1 MAARLSIVHVLST
14 AIGQNAA
21 SQEGDPVDMSLQ
33 AIAYEADGVKM
44 IGQLAVG
51 SGPGKR
57 PGILV
62 AHESPG
68 VTEHV
73 TRVAERLADLGYAA
87 FALDYQGGGV
97 PVTDRAEMMR
107 RFEAFMAD
115 PSHIRSRMRAAL
127 DVLTGQPA
135 VNNERLA
142 VIGYC
147 YGGTAALELA
157 RSGADLKAVVG
168 FHCGLATVRPQDGVN
183 IKGKV
188 LACIG
193 ADDPVVPAEQR
204 AAFEQEMTSAKV
216 DWRMNLYGGTG
227 HSFTNPEADSW
238 GMPGFAYN
246 AQSDRRAWN
255 AMLDLF
261 AETLQT

>member
-1 MAARLSIVHVLST
+1 
-14 AIGQNAA
+14 
-21 SQEGDPVDMSLQ
+21 MSLQ
-33 AIAYEADGVKM
+33 AITYEADGVSM

-51 SGPGKR
+51 SGSRKR

-73 TRVAERLADLGYAA
+73 TRIAERLADLGYVA

-97 PVTDRAEMMR
+97 PVTERTEMMR
-107 RFEAFMAD
+107 RYDAFMAD
-115 PSHIRSRMRAAL
+115 PRHIRARTQAAL
-127 DVLTGQPA
+127 DVLLAHPVVDA
-135 VNNERLA
+135 ERLA
-142 VIGYC
+142 FIGYC

-157 RSGADLKAVVG
+157 RSGANLKAVVG
-168 FHCGLATVRPQDGVN
+168 FHSGLATARPQDAVN
-183 IKGKV
+183 IKSKV
-188 LACIG
+188 LVCVG
-193 ADDPVVPAEQR
+193 ADDPVIPAEQR
-204 AAFEQEMTSAKV
+204 AAFGLEMTAAKV
-216 DWRMNLYGGTG
+216 DWQMNVYGATG
-227 HSFTNPEADSW
+227 HSFTNPAADSW

-261 AETLQT
+261 AETLQV

>member
-1 MAARLSIVHVLST
+1 M
-14 AIGQNAA
+14 IGQNAA
-21 SQEGDPVDMSLQ
+21 SQKGEPTQMSLQ

-51 SGPGKR
+51 SGSAKR
-57 PGILV
+57 PGVLV

-73 TRVAERLADLGYAA
+73 TRVAERLADLGYVA

-97 PVTDRAEMMR
+97 AITDPAEMRR

-115 PSHIRSRMRAAL
+115 PSHIRARTGAAL
-127 DVLTGQPA
+127 EVLTAHPA
-135 VNNERLA
+135 VDTDRLA
-142 VIGYC
+142 FIGYC

-157 RSGADLKAVVG
+157 RGGAELKAVVG
-168 FHCGLATVRPQDGVN
+168 FHSGLATVRPQDAVN
-183 IKGKV
+183 IKAKV
-188 LACIG
+188 LVCIG
-193 ADDPVVPAEQR
+193 ADDPLVPAEQR
-204 AAFEQEMTSAKV
+204 AAFEQEMTAAKV

-227 HSFTNPEADSW
+227 HSFTNPEADRWS
-238 GMPGFAYN
+238 MPGFAYN
-246 AQSDRRAWN
+246 AQSDRRAWT

-261 AETLQT
+261 AETLQG